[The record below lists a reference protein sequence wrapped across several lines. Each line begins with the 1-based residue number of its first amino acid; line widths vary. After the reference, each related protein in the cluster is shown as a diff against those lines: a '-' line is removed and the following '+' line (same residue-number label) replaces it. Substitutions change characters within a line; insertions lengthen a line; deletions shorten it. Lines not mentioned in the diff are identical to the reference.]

1 MLAFLRNQHI
11 SKQHFCRLQ
20 NCQGK
25 MQKSECTSDLNS
37 EIDVRRKRPSK
48 RLLSSSDDEED
59 RTLPTPPLLKLTG
72 AQNKKKTKSQFNL
85 SSNESDASS
94 VLHDEP
100 ANILDNRIS
109 SNNLICTCKHCPI
122 HKELQ
127 NNNVTYFKEIIR
139 QQHPLKAEIWQQS
152 DNLRIIKN
160 AVENPNYA
168 HFNNADDQEAI
179 FFYSYNIPMDNER
192 QLEQMEGFLKTDENF
207 NTSILEASKIGGNNA
222 YEFIKRNLSQIF
234 TNKLASE
241 YSWEKKIN
249 VYSDH

>member
-1 MLAFLRNQHI
+1 
-11 SKQHFCRLQ
+11 
-20 NCQGK
+20 

-59 RTLPTPPLLKLTG
+59 RTLPTPPLLKQVTG

-127 NNNVTYFKEIIR
+127 NNNGLYILTQQILINIFGVLFK
-139 QQHPLKAEIWQQS
+139 
-152 DNLRIIKN
+152 
-160 AVENPNYA
+160 
-168 HFNNADDQEAI
+168 FNIAI
-179 FFYSYNIPMDNER
+179 YS
-192 QLEQMEGFLKTDENF
+192 
-207 NTSILEASKIGGNNA
+207 
-222 YEFIKRNLSQIF
+222 
-234 TNKLASE
+234 TN
-241 YSWEKKIN
+241 
-249 VYSDH
+249 